1 MKKSLVIGFAAVLVA
16 GLATGALAASAKS
29 YQVTGPVVEV
39 TDTKIIVQKGEGE
52 KSEKWELNRTAETKG
67 AEALKV
73 GEKVTVK
80 YTMTAVAVEGKTAAK
95 EEAKAEKAVEKK
107 AEKKGKK

>member
-1 MKKSLVIGFAAVLVA
+1 MKKSLVFGFAALLAA

-39 TDTKIIVQKGEGE
+39 TDTKIVVQKGEGE

-80 YTMTAVAVEGKTAAK
+80 YTMTAVAVEGKAAAK
-95 EEAKAEKAVEKK
+95 EEAKAEKAGEKK
-107 AEKKGKK
+107 AEKKSKK